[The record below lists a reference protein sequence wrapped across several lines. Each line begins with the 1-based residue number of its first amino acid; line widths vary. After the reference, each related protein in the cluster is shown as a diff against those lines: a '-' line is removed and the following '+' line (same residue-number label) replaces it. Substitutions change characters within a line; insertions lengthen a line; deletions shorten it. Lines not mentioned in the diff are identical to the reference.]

1 MQFVACIV
9 AVAPLRKEA
18 SHRSELVSEL
28 LLGEFASILEVS
40 KDFYKIKC
48 LTDGYEGWCQRVQLI
63 ETEKP
68 IETSQY
74 LVKGISTAKINGR
87 DCRISCGTPVYSSSE
102 LVVLGNYH
110 IQYPS
115 KYVLDSLQVE
125 INVTNIEHFC
135 LQYLNTPYLWGGKS
149 TFGIDCSGFTQQVY
163 KLLGIKLMRDA
174 SEQAEQGIIV
184 GFLQEGKC
192 GDLAFFDNE
201 EGRIT
206 HVGILMDAETIMH
219 ASGRVRIDKIDTA
232 GIMSSDTG
240 ERTHHLRIIKRLIP

>member
-1 MQFVACIV
+1 MHYVACIV

-18 SHRSELVSEL
+18 SNKSELVSEL
-28 LLGEFASILEVS
+28 LLGEFATILEVS
-40 KDFYKIKC
+40 KDFYRVRC
-48 LTDGYEGWCQRVQLI
+48 LTDGYEGWCQRVQLT
-63 ETEKP
+63 ETEAPK
-68 IETSQY
+68 ETSLY

-87 DCRISCGTPVYSSSE
+87 DCRISCGTPVFSSSE
-102 LVVLGNYH
+102 LVVLGNYQ

-115 KYVLDSLQVE
+115 KYVLDSMQVE
-125 INVTNIEHFC
+125 KNEANIEHFC

-149 TFGIDCSGFTQQVY
+149 ALGIDCSGFTQQVY
-163 KLLGIKLMRDA
+163 KLLGIKLKRDA
-174 SEQAEQGIIV
+174 SQQAEQGVIV

-206 HVGILMDAETIMH
+206 HVGILMDAETIIH

>member
-1 MQFVACIV
+1 
-9 AVAPLRKEA
+9 
-18 SHRSELVSEL
+18 
-28 LLGEFASILEVS
+28 LGEYAVILEIS
-40 KDFYKIKC
+40 KDFYRVKC
-48 LTDGYEGWCQRVQLI
+48 INDDYEGWCQRVQLTEAESLK
-63 ETEKP
+63 ETNL
-68 IETSQY
+68 Y
-74 LVKGISTAKINGR
+74 LVKGLSTAKINGR
-87 DCRISCGTPVYSSSE
+87 DCRISCGTPIYSSSE
-102 LVVLGNYH
+102 LIVLGNYH

-115 KYVLDSLQVE
+115 KYILDAQQVE
-125 INVTNIEHFC
+125 RNGTNIEHFC

-149 TFGIDCSGFTQQVY
+149 AFGIDCSGFTQQVY

-174 SEQAEQGIIV
+174 SQQAEQGVIV
-184 GFLQEGKC
+184 GFLQEGKS

-206 HVGILMDAETIMH
+206 HVGILMDSETIIH